1 MNYQDIEKLASLKE
15 SNNLE
20 FKESTG
26 QLDRSMETL
35 CAFLN
40 CEGGTILYGVKD
52 NGKIIGQEVSDN
64 TKRSIAEAVNRIEPF
79 VELEISY
86 VPILETDKY
95 VIAIH
100 AECQRFM
107 REMPEKHWFVS
118 KVYLGVRKNRSQL
131 ILFDSR
137 LRSRWTW

>member
-1 MNYQDIEKLASLKE
+1 MASSDAIRSALVRLCKDGDIIRVAQGIYCYPKIDTIWVRKKIATSMNYQDIEKLASLKE

-52 NGKIIGQEVSDN
+52 NGKIIGQ
-64 TKRSIAEAVNRIEPF
+64 
-79 VELEISY
+79 
-86 VPILETDKY
+86 
-95 VIAIH
+95 
-100 AECQRFM
+100 
-107 REMPEKHWFVS
+107 
-118 KVYLGVRKNRSQL
+118 
-131 ILFDSR
+131 
-137 LRSRWTW
+137 

>member
-52 NGKIIGQEVSDN
+52 NGKIIGKRYLPILN
-64 TKRSIAEAVNRIEPF
+64 ALLLRRSI
-79 VELEISY
+79 ELS
-86 VPILETDKY
+86 L
-95 VIAIH
+95 
-100 AECQRFM
+100 
-107 REMPEKHWFVS
+107 
-118 KVYLGVRKNRSQL
+118 L
-131 ILFDSR
+131 
-137 LRSRWTW
+137 

>member
-95 VIAIH
+95 VIVNDSCVLSLI
-100 AECQRFM
+100 
-107 REMPEKHWFVS
+107 REGLICAL
-118 KVYLGVRKNRSQL
+118 KVPQPLCHRNGITIS
-131 ILFDSR
+131 
-137 LRSRWTW
+137 

>member
-52 NGKIIGQEVSDN
+52 NGKIIGQERYLTILN
-64 TKRSIAEAVNRIEPF
+64 ALLLKRSI
-79 VELEISY
+79 ELS
-86 VPILETDKY
+86 L
-95 VIAIH
+95 
-100 AECQRFM
+100 
-107 REMPEKHWFVS
+107 
-118 KVYLGVRKNRSQL
+118 L
-131 ILFDSR
+131 
-137 LRSRWTW
+137 

>member
-52 NGKIIGQEVSDN
+52 TSVRDN
-64 TKRSIAEAVNRIEPF
+64 
-79 VELEISY
+79 EL
-86 VPILETDKY
+86 
-95 VIAIH
+95 
-100 AECQRFM
+100 
-107 REMPEKHWFVS
+107 
-118 KVYLGVRKNRSQL
+118 YLKAL
-131 ILFDSR
+131 
-137 LRSRWTW
+137 

>member
-40 CEGGTILYGVKD
+40 GEGGTILYGVKD
-52 NGKIIGQEVSDN
+52 DGKS
-64 TKRSIAEAVNRIEPF
+64 
-79 VELEISY
+79 
-86 VPILETDKY
+86 
-95 VIAIH
+95 
-100 AECQRFM
+100 
-107 REMPEKHWFVS
+107 
-118 KVYLGVRKNRSQL
+118 
-131 ILFDSR
+131 
-137 LRSRWTW
+137 

>member
-1 MNYQDIEKLASLKE
+1 MNYQDIVRIAELKE
-15 SNNLE
+15 SSNLE

-40 CEGGTILYGVKD
+40 GEGGDILYGVKD

-86 VPILETDKY
+86 VPIPETDKY
-95 VIAIH
+95 MIAIH

-107 REMPEKHWFVS
+107 RPFNYK
-118 KVYLGVRKNRSQL
+118 
-131 ILFDSR
+131 
-137 LRSRWTW
+137 

>member
-52 NGKIIGQEVSDN
+52 NGNK
-64 TKRSIAEAVNRIEPF
+64 K
-79 VELEISY
+79 
-86 VPILETDKY
+86 
-95 VIAIH
+95 
-100 AECQRFM
+100 
-107 REMPEKHWFVS
+107 
-118 KVYLGVRKNRSQL
+118 
-131 ILFDSR
+131 
-137 LRSRWTW
+137 